1 MSPDYP
7 PAVSKALLPLVVLL
21 GCTPYVDAEFPAPDA
36 WGPLA
41 GPGGPV
47 ATFAPEDLTQHCAY
61 LLGGEQDAEHHNLVA
76 MHDGR
81 LVMPWS
87 PEDGGGGLSIFD
99 FDDPCAPVLVG
110 EAWHPEMRESHTLSF
125 AHRGGRDWVAV
136 DSMTQSK
143 AGEVTGGGIGIWD
156 ITDPTAPRWASTL
169 VLPGFDYPDAY
180 LRVTLSTFWMG
191 DLLYVAGA
199 LNGIFVVDVSDPENP
214 VHLSTYTF
222 SPGLLVGTIHAIGP
236 VALVSAAGDAKT
248 ALLDLSDPANPR
260 PIPGGE
266 FQATDATGEPT
277 LYYFANVAG
286 PYGLFARKEDGG
298 GVVVFD
304 ISDPSLPRVVGSHL
318 TEDGN
323 GGYVFGHEDRLF
335 LGDSNFATVYD
346 FSDPTAPT
354 PLLRIDLQGDLDT
367 LTPVGNVAVAAVD
380 SGAAAGRSSA
390 VVPWRTLPDDRG
402 PRVGLHFPADGAE
415 FVAVTSPI
423 GLSFDEMIEPKSV
436 FAGSFRVWLEGE
448 TAGVPVEGLFNAQEN
463 VVVFSPAEPLPLDA
477 TVVVE
482 VPAGGITDVSG
493 NPTSAPV
500 TFRFRT

>member
-1 MSPDYP
+1 MR
-7 PAVSKALLPLVVLL
+7 AVLLPLSCLCL
-21 GCTPYVDAEFPAPDA
+21 SSGCVEFVPAEFPAPDA
-36 WGPLA
+36 WGPLS
-41 GPGGPV
+41 GPGGP
-47 ATFAPEDLTQHCAY
+47 ATSFTDADLTSHCAY
-61 LLGGEQDAEHHNLVA
+61 LQGGEQDAEHHNLVA

-87 PEDGGGGLSIFD
+87 PEDGGGGLSFFD
-99 FDDPCAPVLVG
+99 FDDPCAPTLVG

-125 AHRGGRDWVAV
+125 AHRDGRDWVAV
-136 DSMTQSK
+136 DAITHDD

-169 VLPGFDYPDAY
+169 ALPGFEYPDAY

-199 LNGIFVVDVSDPENP
+199 LNGIFIVDVSDPEDP
-214 VHLSTYTF
+214 VHVGTHAFT
-222 SPGLLVGTIHAIGP
+222 PGLLVGTVHAIGP
-236 VALVSAAGDAKT
+236 VALVSAAGDGKT
-248 ALLDLSDPANPR
+248 ALLDLSDPATPR
-260 PIPGGE
+260 AIPGGE
-266 FQATDATGEPT
+266 WHATDATGAPT

-298 GVVVFD
+298 GVLVFD
-304 ISDPSLPRVVGSHL
+304 ISTPSRPRIVGSHL
-318 TEDGN
+318 TDDGN

-346 FSDPTAPT
+346 FTDPSAPT
-354 PLLRIDLQGDLDT
+354 PLQRIDLQGDLDT

-380 SGAAAGRSSA
+380 SGAAPRQSSA
-390 VVPWRTLPDDRG
+390 VVPWRTTPDDRR
-402 PRVGLHFPADGAE
+402 PPVGLHFPPDGAE

-423 GLSFDEMIEPKSV
+423 GLSFDEMIEPRSV
-436 FAGSFRVWLEGE
+436 FEGSFRVWLEGE
-448 TAGVPVEGLFNAQEN
+448 VAGTPVPGVFNAQEN
-463 VVVFSPAEPLPLDA
+463 VVVFAPTDPLPADA

-482 VPAGGITDVSG
+482 VPAGGITDTSG
-493 NPTSAPV
+493 NPVDVPL